1 MTEQPAAPLSA
12 PLEIS
17 FDYTRSLGPVLSQF
31 MTGLA
36 QRTILGSRS
45 ADGRVYAPPAEYDP
59 VTFSPP
65 ADLVPVGPAGT
76 VLTWSWQPEPR
87 EGQPLGRPFAWA
99 MIRLDGA
106 DTAMLH
112 AVDAG
117 SASQMSTGMRVQP
130 RWAANPAGHITDIEC
145 FEPAGA
151 EPAGNGASGPAATR
165 QDAGGAAGNGASGL
179 AAAGQDA
186 GVPAGQ
192 KDTVTMMTT
201 PVRLHYQHSASAE
214 ESRYLRA
221 LGEGKLIGQRCPA
234 CGKVYI
240 PPRGACPVDGVPTTT
255 DVELPDTGIVTT
267 FCVVNVPFQGQ
278 RVPSPYV
285 AASVLLDGADIAFQH
300 LILGCEPAEGRMGM
314 RVRAVWKPPGEWG
327 TTSENISHFEP
338 TGEPDA
344 PYDSY
349 ARHL

>member
-1 MTEQPAAPLSA
+1 VTVPPAAPLSA

-31 MTGLA
+31 MTALT
-36 QRTILGSRS
+36 QRTILGSRG
-45 ADGRVYAPPAEYDP
+45 ADGRVYVPPAEYDP

-65 ADLVPVGPAGT
+65 TELVPVGPAGT
-76 VLTWSWQPEPR
+76 VVTWSWQPQPR
-87 EGQPLGRPFAWA
+87 EGQPLGHPFAWA
-99 MIRLDGA
+99 LIRLDGA

-117 SASQMSTGMRVQP
+117 SASEMTTGMRVQP
-130 RWAANPAGHITDIEC
+130 RWAPSPAGHITDIEC

-151 EPAGNGASGPAATR
+151 EPAGNGASGPT
-165 QDAGGAAGNGASGL
+165 
-179 AAAGQDA
+179 AAGQDS
-186 GVPAGQ
+186 GVPARQ
-192 KDTVTMMTT
+192 QETVTMITT
-201 PVRLHYQHSASAE
+201 PVRLHYRHSASAE

-221 LGEGKLIGQRCPA
+221 LREGKLIGQRCPA
-234 CGKVYI
+234 CGKVYV

-285 AASVLLDGADIAFQH
+285 AASVLIDGADIAFQH
-300 LILGCEPAEGRMGM
+300 LILGCDPGEVRMGM
-314 RVRAVWKPPGEWG
+314 RVRAVWKPPEEWG

-344 PYDSY
+344 PYESY

>member
-1 MTEQPAAPLSA
+1 MTTPLSA

-36 QRTILGSRS
+36 QRTILGSRG
-45 ADGRVYAPPAEYDP
+45 ADGRVYMPPAEYDP

-65 ADLVPVGPAGT
+65 EELVLVGPEGT
-76 VLTWSWQPEPR
+76 VATWSWQPEPR
-87 EGQPLGRPFAWA
+87 EGQPLDYPFAWA
-99 MIRLDGA
+99 LIRLDGA
-106 DTAMLH
+106 DSAMLH

-117 SASQMSTGMRVQP
+117 SATAMHTGMRVRP
-130 RWAANPAGHITDIEC
+130 RWAAVRTGHIRDIEC
-145 FEPAGA
+145 FEPVGNEAA
-151 EPAGNGASGPAATR
+151 EPTAADP
-165 QDAGGAAGNGASGL
+165 DAV
-179 AAAGQDA
+179 
-186 GVPAGQ
+186 VP
-192 KDTVTMMTT
+192 DNNPESVTMITT
-201 PVRLHYQHSASAE
+201 PVRLRYQHSASAE

-221 LGEGKLIGQRCPA
+221 LKEGKVIGQRCPA
-234 CGKVYI
+234 CGKVYV

-300 LILGCEPAEGRMGM
+300 LILGCEPAEVRMGM
-314 RVRAVWKPPGEWG
+314 RVRAVWKPPEEWG
-327 TTSENISHFEP
+327 TTAENISHFEP

-349 ARHL
+349 AQHL